1 MSEEAIG
8 TVGEHTSLNDGPGVS
23 LTDLVQTEADPIAQG
38 NNNVHGQSGSRG
50 EWFWSDNE
58 AGAVAG
64 KGDAPEWFNSKTFK
78 TVEDQAKAHGELR
91 KLYNQKM
98 KGLSGAPDE
107 GYEYEMPEEYT
118 SKEWKYNTDDP
129 GYQDFLHLARE
140 NGFSQD
146 LVNEMTDMLVQ
157 NTNMQREHEGM
168 RNEESISSEMD
179 KLSMG
184 DTEAFE
190 SAIRSAANNPN
201 VQKEDLNVLLDNLN
215 NAEAIKAFTS
225 LMNEHN
231 YSYVPGPEVGRA
243 PDLEHQQDTL
253 RSRLS
258 QLSGLRGAA
267 KESAKRQLYRDY
279 EDIYPGEKSFG

>member
-8 TVGEHTSLNDGPGVS
+8 TVGEHTSLNDDPGVS
-23 LTDLVQTEADPIAQG
+23 LTDLVQTETDPIAQG
-38 NNNVHGQSGSRG
+38 NNNVHGQSGSND
-50 EWFWSDNE
+50 EWFWSDTEN
-58 AGAVAG
+58 GSVAG
-64 KGDAPEWFNSKTFK
+64 KGQAPDWFNSKTFK

-98 KGLSGAPDE
+98 KGLSGAPED
-107 GYEYEMPEEYT
+107 GYEYEMPEEY
-118 SKEWKYNTDDP
+118 SAKEWKYNTEDP

-157 NTNMQREHEGM
+157 NSNMQKEHDGM
-168 RNEESISSEMD
+168 RHEESMSAEMD

-190 SAIRSAANNPN
+190 TAIRSAASNPN

-243 PDLEHQQDTL
+243 PDLENQQDNL

-258 QLSGLRGAA
+258 QLSGLRGTA

-279 EDIYPGEKSFG
+279 EDLYPGEKSFG